1 MLGQTSPR
9 DKHQWHRAA
18 IPPGLLS
25 SGGGLHTLGGL
36 FDKSC
41 DSLGLRHVDGM
52 AALDLNDR
60 RTRPLGHQTLGIRWD
75 HLVVG
80 GDHIPARL
88 GLPRRFTDLAAESL
102 HAPRDLRVSHE
113 SGSFCV
119 HIGCEGSAELRPVEE
134 QIAVLRRQ
142 YRRYGYAGRRIFDK
156 RCHGLALV
164 RSKGGDIHESYNL
177 GMVSGFSDHRS
188 TIRVADEN
196 YSDLHVALAL
206 RNTAALPEQH
216 HEPVHERGNRG
227 HFAWQR

>member
-1 MLGQTSPR
+1 MKSLQPVYSSCPANRKTQAESPASAQTSPC
-9 DKHQWHRAA
+9 DKHQRHRAA

-41 DSLGLRHVDGM
+41 ERLRLRHIDGM

-60 RTRPLGHQTLGIRWD
+60 RARPLRHGTLGIRWD

-80 GDHIPARL
+80 SDQVPARL
-88 GLPRRFTDLAAESL
+88 RLPRRLTDLTAESL
-102 HAPRDLRVSHE
+102 QTPWDLGVGHE
-113 SGSFCV
+113 RGFFCLHV
-119 HIGCEGSAELRPVEE
+119 TRERGGELRPVEE

-142 YRRYGYAGRRIFDK
+142 YRRYGCAGRRIFDK

-164 RSKGGDIHESYNL
+164 RSKSGDIHESYNL
-177 GMVSGFSDHRS
+177 GIVSGFSDHRS

-196 YSDLHVALAL
+196 CRSVL
-206 RNTAALPEQH
+206 RCKSSL
-216 HEPVHERGNRG
+216 GNR
-227 HFAWQR
+227 